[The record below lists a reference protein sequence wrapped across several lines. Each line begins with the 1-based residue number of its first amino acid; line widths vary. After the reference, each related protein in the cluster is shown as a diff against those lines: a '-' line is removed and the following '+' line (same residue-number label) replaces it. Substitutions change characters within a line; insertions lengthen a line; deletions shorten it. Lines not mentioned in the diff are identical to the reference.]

1 MGLLISILIF
11 LMLGL
16 AIFQAWQ
23 LWYMRREVARLEQR
37 LAESLDDQD
46 LLEFQDRLKGL
57 LAETK
62 DAGLR
67 LVQIIEQRQAAVEK
81 VIAQAVEA
89 EKRLSVRA
97 QLLELAARELTKT
110 PTLPAKAS
118 PSNAKKRPL
127 KKPAPKAVA
136 PKPVEVEKEPAKAAR
151 ESAAQEEARRSYLS
165 RAGATHAPNGSG
177 ASPRQRVYELADQGL
192 DREQIAREAGILAGE
207 VELILNLRPGKRG
220 SK

>member
-1 MGLLISILIF
+1 MGLLISILIL

-23 LWYMRREVARLEQR
+23 LWYMRRELARLEQR

-57 LAETK
+57 LVETK
-62 DAGLR
+62 DAGLG
-67 LVQIIEQRQAAVEK
+67 LIQTLEHRQAAVEK
-81 VIAQAVEA
+81 MVAQAVEA

-97 QLLELAARELTKT
+97 QLMELAAKELSKA
-110 PTLPAKAS
+110 PLAPASPAKAK
-118 PSNAKKRPL
+118 PQAKKSATLPKAPL
-127 KKPAPKAVA
+127 SLPGPVNPAPS
-136 PKPVEVEKEPAKAAR
+136 EDAK

-165 RAGATHAPNGSG
+165 RPGTGSV
-177 ASPRQRVYELADQGL
+177 ASSGGGRNQRVYELSDQGL
-192 DREQIAREAGILAGE
+192 NREQIAKEAGLLPGE